1 MVPLSLS
8 PPNSFPGV
16 GSQARPPEGPR
27 SPKDKCGWTGL
38 DSCLAPIQNGDIKN
52 PDITSSLFH
61 QKRRLSPCTSPQRIN
76 SCQLRS
82 PGGSRKNGGRD
93 LPNWGVG
100 EVSGGR
106 SGTGPLVTMT
116 TLPLGIMW
124 APDKHKPL
132 YPSPHRVKG
141 ELGAST
147 INKR

>member
-1 MVPLSLS
+1 MWLDWSGLVSGTHSEWGYKKPRHHLIAVSSKKETFSLYIHAEDKFL
-8 PPNSFPGV
+8 PAAQPGRE
-16 GSQARPPEGPR
+16 QEE
-27 SPKDKCGWTGL
+27 
-38 DSCLAPIQNGDIKN
+38 
-52 PDITSSLFH
+52 
-61 QKRRLSPCTSPQRIN
+61 RRKGSPQ
-76 SCQLRS
+76 L
-82 PGGSRKNGGRD
+82 
-93 LPNWGVG
+93 GVG

-116 TLPLGIMW
+116 TLPLGIVW